1 MDSDTIRA
9 MATSQLR
16 DMVTTVSAYDT
27 TLDSIDIVDDES
39 HAAVGD
45 LVKYLRAGKAKL
57 EDKRKSLVDPL
68 NKVVKDINALFKPT
82 RERIEALLFKAGGKM
97 NEYASAQE
105 AIKHA
110 EARVIREEAA
120 REEAEAKA
128 LAERLIAAAG
138 DDAEPTAAAVVEVAE
153 KNVAKAEEKT
163 KLTLARGDV
172 STTSTRQNWTAH
184 VVDLK
189 LLALAVGEGKMPV
202 DCIQAS
208 QAGLNKVSR
217 EGKRN
222 CEEHGV
228 KFFAETKA
236 VVR

>member
-1 MDSDTIRA
+1 MEPNTTKDLA
-9 MATSQLR
+9 MAELR
-16 DMVTTVSAYDT
+16 PMVTTVAAYTT
-27 TLDSIDIVDDES
+27 TLEAVDIVDDES
-39 HAAVGD
+39 HATVGD
-45 LVKYLRAGKAKL
+45 LVKYLRQAKYKL

-82 RERIEALLFKAGGKM
+82 RDSIEALLFKAGQKM
-97 NEYASAQE
+97 NQYASAQE

-128 LAERLIAAAG
+128 LADRLLAAAG
-138 DDAEPTAAAVVEVAE
+138 QDAEPTAAAVIEVAE
-153 KNVAKAEEKT
+153 KNVAKAEEKP
-163 KLTLARGDV
+163 KLTLARGET

-189 LLALAVGEGKMPV
+189 LLALAVGQGKMPV

>member
-16 DMVTTVSAYDT
+16 DMVTTVSAFDT
-27 TLDSIDIVDDES
+27 TLDSIEIVDDET

-45 LVKYLRAGKAKL
+45 LVKYLRATKAKL
-57 EDKRKSLVDPL
+57 DDKRKSLVDPL

-82 RERIEALLFKAGGKM
+82 KDRIEALLFKAGGQM
-97 NEYASAQE
+97 NIYASAQE

-120 REEAEAKA
+120 REEEEAKA

-138 DDAEPTAAAVVEVAE
+138 SDAEPTAAAVVEVAE

-172 STTSTRQNWTAH
+172 STTSTRKDWTAH

-189 LLALAVGEGKMPV
+189 LLALAVGEGRLPL
-202 DCIQAS
+202 DCIKES

-217 EGKRN
+217 ETKKNR
-222 CEEHGV
+222 EEDGV
-228 KFFAETKA
+228 KFFANVSAIVK
-236 VVR
+236 